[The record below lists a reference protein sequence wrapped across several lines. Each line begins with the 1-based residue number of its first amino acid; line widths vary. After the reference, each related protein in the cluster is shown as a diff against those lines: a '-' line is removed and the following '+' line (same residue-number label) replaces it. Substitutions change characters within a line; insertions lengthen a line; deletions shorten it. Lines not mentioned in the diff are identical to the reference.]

1 MFFHELLP
9 IHKPTMKGGNMKT
22 KTRSVEQII
31 EEQVRRWQ
39 IMRTEEKKEE
49 ERISVVTLSREHGS
63 GGDILAERLAE
74 ILGYGLFHQE
84 VLHNMAESARVSVQ
98 FVETLDEKGV
108 SVLEEWISSLVDK
121 RHLWPDQ
128 YLQHLMKIIG
138 TIGKHGQAVII
149 GRGSNFVLPPDKRL
163 SIRVIAPMDHR
174 IRNVSKNLGI
184 TAEEAKQRITKTES
198 DRKGFIKKYFN
209 ADITDIFNYDL
220 IINTENLSIDDAI
233 NAIKGILI

>member
-1 MFFHELLP
+1 
-9 IHKPTMKGGNMKT
+9 MKT
-22 KTRSVEQII
+22 KTRSIEQII

-49 ERISVVTLSREHGS
+49 ERISVVTFSRERGS
-63 GGDILAERLAE
+63 GGDMLAERLAE
-74 ILGYGLFHQE
+74 KLGYELFHQE

-98 FVETLDEKGV
+98 FVETLDEKSV

-149 GRGSNFVLPPDKRL
+149 GRGSNFVLPPHKRL
-163 SIRVIAPMDHR
+163 SIRVIATMEKR
-174 IRNVSKNLGI
+174 IGNVSKELGI
-184 TAEEAKQRITKTES
+184 TGEEAKQMITKTES

-233 NAIKGILI
+233 NAISGVLK

>member
-1 MFFHELLP
+1 
-9 IHKPTMKGGNMKT
+9 MKGGNMKT
-22 KTRSVEQII
+22 KTRSIEKII

-39 IMRTEEKKEE
+39 IMRREEKKEE
-49 ERISVVTLSREHGS
+49 GRISVVTFSREYGS

-74 ILGYGLFHQE
+74 TLGYGLFHQE
-84 VLHNMAESARVSVQ
+84 VLHNMAENARVSVQ

-149 GRGSNFVLPPDKRL
+149 GRGSNFILPPHQRL
-163 SIRVIAPMDHR
+163 SIRVIAPMEQK
-174 IRNVSKNLGI
+174 IQNISKDFDI
-184 TAEEAKQRITKTES
+184 SAEEAKQKITKTES

-220 IINTENLSIDDAI
+220 VINTENLSIDHAI
-233 NAIKGILI
+233 NAINGILK